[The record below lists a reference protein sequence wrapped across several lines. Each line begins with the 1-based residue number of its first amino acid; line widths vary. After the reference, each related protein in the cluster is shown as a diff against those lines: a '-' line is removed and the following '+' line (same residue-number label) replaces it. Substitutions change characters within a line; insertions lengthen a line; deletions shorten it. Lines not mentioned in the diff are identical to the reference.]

1 MSKKRLP
8 LNLLMMRG
16 GIGKNFVIKHTPW
29 GIIKTKFPDM
39 SRIIASAEQ
48 RKCRKIFAEAV
59 KYAQSIIADP
69 ILKAEWQRKIR
80 RRNGVYNKAI
90 KAFMLKENC
99 AKIREQ
105 LLLSYRMRVAMKN
118 DGLIKDRRTR
128 RFILIPTGRNVYNSF
143 NFLETG

>member
-16 GIGKNFVIKHTPW
+16 GIGKSFVIKHTPW

-39 SRIIASAEQ
+39 SRIIASVEQ

-59 KYAQSIIADP
+59 KYAKSVIADP
-69 ILKAEWQRKIR
+69 VLKAEWQRKIR
-80 RRNGVYNKAI
+80 RPNGVYNKAI

-105 LLLSYRMRVAMKN
+105 LLLAYQMRVAMKN
-118 DGLIKDRRTR
+118 ERMIKDKQTR
-128 RFILIPTGRNVYNSF
+128 RLFLIPAGSDVPSVHK
-143 NFLETG
+143 FLETG

>member
-16 GIGKNFVIKHTPW
+16 GIGKSFVIKHTPW

-48 RKCRKIFAEAV
+48 RKCRKVFAEAV

-69 ILKAEWQRKIR
+69 IVKAEWQRKIR

-99 AKIREQ
+99 AKIREE
-105 LLLSYRMRVAMKN
+105 LLLAHRMRVAMKN
-118 DGLIKDRRTR
+118 ERVIKDKRTGR
-128 RFILIPTGRNVYNSF
+128 LILIPAGGNVYSSY